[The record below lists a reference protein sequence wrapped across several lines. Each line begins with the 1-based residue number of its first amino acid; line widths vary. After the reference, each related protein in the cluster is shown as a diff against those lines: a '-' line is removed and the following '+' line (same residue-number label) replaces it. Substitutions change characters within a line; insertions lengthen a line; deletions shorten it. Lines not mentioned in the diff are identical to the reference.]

1 MDSDM
6 NDMVSPSQSSPSMT
20 GNVGQAKGSS
30 SSENSTIVSF
40 AWEKFVYMLF
50 YADFLLPAPHKT
62 ATARAC

>member
-40 AWEKFVYMLF
+40 AGEKFVYMLF
-50 YADFLLPAPHKT
+50 NVDFSLPASHET
-62 ATARAC
+62 TTARAC

>member
-1 MDSDM
+1 M

-40 AWEKFVYMLF
+40 AWVKFVYMF
-50 YADFLLPAPHKT
+50 HVDFILQ
-62 ATARAC
+62 ATHETSTTRAR